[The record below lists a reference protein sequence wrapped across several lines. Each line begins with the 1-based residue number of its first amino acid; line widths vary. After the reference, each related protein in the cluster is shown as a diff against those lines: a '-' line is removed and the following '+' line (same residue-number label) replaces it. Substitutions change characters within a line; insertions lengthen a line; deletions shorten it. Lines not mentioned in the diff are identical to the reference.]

1 MKQRLQAF
9 FRSLQTENAR
19 VIRSSLTWR
28 SSRRQNGVF
37 GALWVLGTAVLVG
50 LIVDLVQYPRDAL
63 TLSEFFFFA
72 YYLVCTVYFF
82 AVLLSRQL
90 RLLTCAEGYLFRE
103 VILDRPRAQYRSVTF
118 TVEFTDDEGQ
128 THRTVT
134 EPLPTIAVN
143 YVNQPVLIA
152 YNPQTR
158 LTVLIRPLADP
169 AGPATA

>member
-1 MKQRLQAF
+1 MKQRLQAILT
-9 FRSLQTENAR
+9 SLQSENAR
-19 VIRSSLTWR
+19 VIRSSLTWQGY
-28 SSRRQNGVF
+28 RRQSGFF
-37 GALWVLGTAVLVG
+37 GALWILATAVLVG
-50 LIVDLVQYPRDAL
+50 LIIDLVQYPRDTL
-63 TLSEFFFFA
+63 TLSEFFFFT

-82 AVLLSRQL
+82 AVPLSRQL
-90 RLLTCAEGYLFRE
+90 RLLACAEGYLFRE

-128 THRTVT
+128 THRTET
-134 EPLPTIAVN
+134 EPLPTTAVN

-169 AGPATA
+169 ADPGI